1 MSLATSYLDQIKSTM
16 STITTTTTTTPPT
29 TSSTSTNM
37 NTETDCVKFLKKQAT
52 MFDLLLEPNQID
64 NVCFLNIEQFKVF
77 LKTFIADLKK
87 IKINYFNTLIEQL
100 ISVYSECDVRN
111 EHTETL
117 SRMIKATTIVITKL
131 PSNVFLKKLKT
142 NKFTDTIDYLILP
155 NFILWDHNFII
166 FLNKAFNSKHE
177 NGLVDISSAI
187 QKIKLTHG
195 IIKDQLQSK
204 NGYAGQFL
212 YSTFLNTASFY
223 ANVQCMNGANV
234 IVPPK
239 ASVKRYYG
247 RDVDN
252 VKAWTTRH
260 PNISQLNTQVS
271 NVIQP
276 DTYTD
281 WNLKAG
287 TGMFPGANTDCD
299 GDKKV
304 ITYLPKP
311 NSLIDLE
318 CLLYGDPRYNFI
330 CFDKNR
336 LSFVSQ
342 QIYYLYKNRSKLNAL
357 FSTMPLVKKIW
368 NYHTNDRVVFS
379 NRLELMLRDCSLV
392 ISSNFSFL
400 LFNRLC
406 EMIAEEEMVCGDT
419 ELDDLAGLFVDV
431 IESGAKGSRDLIES
445 TRTYRQTKRNDI
457 ETISQRAIKSL
468 NTYISSH
475 NRVKVGGGDIYH
487 NTTVLQ
493 NVYIKND
500 KICFK
505 NDNCRLADVC
515 VLPNEFLFPEHLL
528 DLYLLE

>member
-1 MSLATSYLDQIKSTM
+1 M
-16 STITTTTTTTPPT
+16 TTT
-29 TSSTSTNM
+29 
-37 NTETDCVKFLKKQAT
+37 ETIEFVQKQPVT
-52 MFDLLLEPNQID
+52 FNLLLDPSQID
-64 NVCFLNIEQFKVF
+64 NVFFIQINKFKMF
-77 LKTFIADLKK
+77 LKNFIMDLKK
-87 IKINYFNTLIEQL
+87 IKINYFNSLIEQL

-111 EHTETL
+111 EHTEML
-117 SRMIKATTIVITKL
+117 SHIIKATTIVITEL

-166 FLNKAFNSKHE
+166 FLNKAFNSKHD
-177 NGLVDISSAI
+177 NGLVDISGAI

-195 IIKDQLQSK
+195 IIKDQLQNK
-204 NGYAGQFL
+204 NGYAGQFV

-223 ANVQCMNGANV
+223 ANVQCINGANV
-234 IVPPK
+234 IVPPR

-247 RDVDN
+247 RDVDE

-271 NVIQP
+271 NVIQS
-276 DTYTD
+276 DDYTD

-299 GDKKV
+299 GDRKI

-318 CLLYGDPRYNFI
+318 CRMYADPRYNFI

-342 QIYYLYKNRSKLNAL
+342 QIYYLYKNRRAL
-357 FSTMPLVKKIW
+357 RRLFATMP
-368 NYHTNDRVVFS
+368 VVAHLWAGYEKSTHFAD
-379 NRLELMLRDCSLV
+379 RLEMLLRDCALV
-392 ISSNFSFL
+392 LSSNFSYL
-400 LFNRLC
+400 LFNRMC
-406 EMIAEEEMVCGDT
+406 DMIADEEMVCGDA
-419 ELDDLAGLFVDV
+419 EIDDLAGLFTDV
-431 IESGAKGSRDLIES
+431 IKSGAKGSKHLVDS
-445 TRTYRQTKRNDI
+445 TRAYKQTNINDI

-475 NRVKVGGGDIYH
+475 NRVKKGGGDIYH

-493 NVYIKND
+493 NLYLKGNKICYKND
-500 KICFK
+500 SCQ
-505 NDNCRLADVC
+505 LADIC
-515 VLPNEFLFPEHLL
+515 ALPSEFLFPEHLL
-528 DLYLLE
+528 DLYLV

>member
-1 MSLATSYLDQIKSTM
+1 MVPTVASSYV
-16 STITTTTTTTPPT
+16 
-29 TSSTSTNM
+29 
-37 NTETDCVKFLKKQAT
+37 EFEKKKEIQ
-52 MFDLLLEPNQID
+52 FDLLLDPSQID
-64 NVCFLNIEQFKVF
+64 NVFFINIAKFKIF
-77 LKTFIADLKK
+77 LKNFILDLKR
-87 IKINYFNTLIEQL
+87 IKINYFNSLVEQL
-100 ISVYSECDVRN
+100 ISVYSECENRN

-117 SRMIKATTIVITKL
+117 SEVIKATTIVVTEL

-166 FLNKAFNSKHE
+166 FLNKAFNSKHD
-177 NGLVDISSAI
+177 NGLVDISGAI

-195 IIKDQLQSK
+195 VIKDQLQSK
-204 NGYAGQFL
+204 NGYAGQYL

-234 IVPPK
+234 IIPPK

-247 RDVDN
+247 RDVDD

-271 NVIQP
+271 SVVQTDN
-276 DTYTD
+276 YTD

-299 GDKKV
+299 GDKKI
-304 ITYLPKP
+304 ITYLPQP
-311 NSLIDLE
+311 NSLLDLE
-318 CLLYGDPRYNFI
+318 CLMYGDPRYNYV

-342 QIYYLYKNRSKLNAL
+342 QIYYLYKNKNKLKQL
-357 FSTMPLVKKIW
+357 FNSMPLVKILWKS
-368 NYHTNDRVVFS
+368 YETRVKNSLTFAAK
-379 NRLELMLRDCSLV
+379 LDLLFRDCALV
-392 ISSNFSFL
+392 LSSNFSYL

-406 EMIAEEEMVCGDT
+406 EIIADEEMVCGDA
-419 ELDDLAGLFVDV
+419 ELTSLSGEFAKV
-431 IESGAKGSRDLIES
+431 IQCGAKGSKSLIDS
-445 TRTYRQTKRNDI
+445 TRAYKQTDI
-457 ETISQRAIKSL
+457 GDVETVSQRAIKSL

-475 NRVKVGGGDIYH
+475 NMVKKGGGDIYH

-493 NVYIKND
+493 NVYIKNE
-500 KICFK
+500 KICYK
-505 NDNCRLADVC
+505 NDTCQLADLC
-515 VLPNEFLFPEHLL
+515 TLPSEFLFPEHLI
-528 DLYLLE
+528 DLYL

>member
-1 MSLATSYLDQIKSTM
+1 MLCYSKNKQV
-16 STITTTTTTTPPT
+16 
-29 TSSTSTNM
+29 N
-37 NTETDCVKFLKKQAT
+37 FLKKNSTQ
-52 MFDLLLEPNQID
+52 FQLLLDPARID
-64 NVCFLNIEQFKVF
+64 NVCVLNIHEFKQF
-77 LKTFIADLKK
+77 LKNFIADLKK
-87 IKINYFNTLIEQL
+87 IKINYFNRLLEQL
-100 ISVYSECDVRN
+100 ISLYSECEVRN
-111 EHTETL
+111 EHTDTL
-117 SRMIKATTIVITKL
+117 CKVITATTIVITDL

-166 FLNKAFNSKHE
+166 FLNKAFNSKHD
-177 NGLVDISSAI
+177 NGLVDISGAI

-195 IIKDQLQSK
+195 VIKDQLQSK

-212 YSTFLNTASFY
+212 YSTFLNSASFY
-223 ANVQCMNGANV
+223 ANVQCVNDANV
-234 IVPPK
+234 IIPPK

-252 VKAWTTRH
+252 IKAWTTRH

-271 NVIQP
+271 NVIEP
-276 DTYTD
+276 ADFTD

-299 GDKKV
+299 GDKKI
-304 ITYLPKP
+304 ITYVPKP

-342 QIYYLYKNRSKLNAL
+342 QIYYLYKNRAQLETL
-357 FSTMPLVKKIW
+357 FATMPLVQQLWHTYDEKIIFA
-368 NYHTNDRVVFS
+368 D
-379 NRLELMLRDCSLV
+379 RLEMLLRDSALLF
-392 ISSNFSFL
+392 SSNFSFL
-400 LFNRLC
+400 LFKKLC
-406 EMIAEEEMVCGDT
+406 DMIADEEMVCGDE
-419 ELDDLAGLFVDV
+419 ELNNLAGIFTDV
-431 IESGAKGSRDLIES
+431 IACGAKGSENLINS
-445 TRTYRQTKRNDI
+445 TRMYKQTQCDDI

-468 NTYISSH
+468 NTYILSH

-493 NVYIKND
+493 NVYL
-500 KICFK
+500 K
-505 NDNCRLADVC
+505 NDNICYKNDSCQLADIC
-515 VLPNEFLFPEHLL
+515 VLPSEFLFIENLL
-528 DLYLLE
+528 DLYLNEPDTDDD

>member
-1 MSLATSYLDQIKSTM
+1 MASLSSPAVEFIKK
-16 STITTTTTTTPPT
+16 PP
-29 TSSTSTNM
+29 
-37 NTETDCVKFLKKQAT
+37 VLY
-52 MFDLLLEPNQID
+52 DLLLDPSQID
-64 NVCFLNIEQFKVF
+64 NVYFINIAKFKTF
-77 LKTFIADLKK
+77 LKNFILDLKK
-87 IKINYFNTLIEQL
+87 IKINYFNSLIEQL
-100 ISVYSECDVRN
+100 ISVYSECETRN

-117 SRMIKATTIVITKL
+117 SNIVKATTIVVTEL

-166 FLNKAFNSKHE
+166 FLNKAFNSKHD
-177 NGLVDISSAI
+177 NGLVDISGAI

-195 IIKDQLQSK
+195 VIKDQLQSK
-204 NGYAGQFL
+204 NGYAGQYL

-223 ANVQCMNGANV
+223 ANVQCINGANV
-234 IVPPK
+234 IIPPK

-271 NVIQP
+271 NVIQCEK
-276 DTYTD
+276 YTD

-304 ITYLPKP
+304 ITYVPQP
-311 NSLIDLE
+311 NSLLDLE
-318 CLLYGDPRYNFI
+318 CLMYGDPRYSYI

-342 QIYYLYKNRSKLNAL
+342 QIYYLYKNKRKLKQL
-357 FSTMPLVKKIW
+357 LRTMPLV
-368 NYHTNDRVVFS
+368 F
-379 NRLELMLRDCSLV
+379 RLWKGYAKQKQQLNFAAKLEMLLRDCALV
-392 ISSNFSFL
+392 LSSNFSYL

-406 EMIAEEEMVCGDT
+406 EMIQDEEMVCGDK
-419 ELDDLAGLFVDV
+419 ELDCLAGEFDKV
-431 IESGAKGSRDLIES
+431 IKCGAKGNKSLVDS
-445 TRTYRQTKRNDI
+445 TRAYKQTDVYDI
-457 ETISQRAIKSL
+457 ETVSQRAIKSL

-475 NRVKVGGGDIYH
+475 NMVKKGGGDIYH

-493 NVYIKND
+493 NVYIKNGNV
-500 KICFK
+500 CYK
-505 NDNCRLADVC
+505 NDNCQLMDVC
-515 VLPNEFLFPEHLL
+515 VLPSEFLFPEHLL
-528 DLYLLE
+528 DLYL